1 MQSIDSVTP
10 TLCRLMQ
17 IPTPSIASAE
27 PLKSVLEAGTDILDG
42 EPVEKCLV
50 YLPDAIGEYLYRDYV
65 DAFEPVERLAPIQVE
80 VESVSPSYTPVCFA
94 SMFSGARPEAHGIT
108 RYEKPVLTIDTIFD
122 ALSRKGKKATIVA
135 VKDCSMD
142 IIFRERSIDYYTEP
156 YDPEVRNRVL
166 NLIDEG
172 DHDFIVAYQQEYDD
186 VMHRTT
192 PRSEEALGAFRRLI
206 EGFQELSQPFLE
218 ANRDRNRLVGFFP
231 DHGTHVDPST
241 GRGSHGTDSPE
252 DMRLRHFWGIYRG
265 E

>member
-1 MQSIDSVTP
+1 MHSIDSVTT

-17 IPTPSIASAE
+17 IPAPSSASAE
-27 PLKSVLEAGTDILDG
+27 PLRSVLDAGMDVLGG

-50 YLPDAIGEYLYRDYV
+50 YLPDAIGEYLYRDYAE
-65 DAFEPVERLAPIQVE
+65 AFEPVVRLAPIQVE
-80 VESVSPSYTPVCFA
+80 VESIFPSSTPVCFA
-94 SMFSGARPEAHGIT
+94 SMFSGARPEVHGIT
-108 RYEKPVLTIDTIFD
+108 RYEKPVLTVDTIFD
-122 ALSRKGKKATIVA
+122 SLSREGKRAAIVA

-142 IIFRERSIDYYTEP
+142 LIFRERRIDYYTEP
-156 YDPEVRNRVL
+156 YDPEVRSRVL
-166 NLIDEG
+166 SLIDEG

-206 EGFQELSQPFLE
+206 EGFQELAQPFLE
-218 ANRDRNRLVGFFP
+218 AHRDRNRLVGFFP
-231 DHGTHVDPST
+231 DHGTHVDPDT

-252 DMRLRHFWGIYRG
+252 DMMLRHFWGIYRG